1 MSQNNVVISAKG
13 ATPPVNTFIFRPY
26 YAISEHVK
34 GPKIYGAAKCLFL
47 SALLRM
53 VSNCIRPCSAP
64 HDRCNRITGL
74 RRRPRDSKSP
84 CPSAICKVS
93 PGNSLSHDPN
103 LSVLTISIS
112 SLQTLNGPFFETMG
126 LPRTGMEK
134 LHATR
139 NFHEVA
145 VR

>member
-1 MSQNNVVISAKG
+1 VAVLKFFPIQVKALAASFRDPRSHPFDRMTPPMSQNNVVISAKG

-53 VSNCIRPCSAP
+53 VSNCIRPYSAP

-84 CPSAICKVS
+84 CPSAICNCPK
-93 PGNSLSHDPN
+93 
-103 LSVLTISIS
+103 
-112 SLQTLNGPFFETMG
+112 E
-126 LPRTGMEK
+126 
-134 LHATR
+134 
-139 NFHEVA
+139 
-145 VR
+145 